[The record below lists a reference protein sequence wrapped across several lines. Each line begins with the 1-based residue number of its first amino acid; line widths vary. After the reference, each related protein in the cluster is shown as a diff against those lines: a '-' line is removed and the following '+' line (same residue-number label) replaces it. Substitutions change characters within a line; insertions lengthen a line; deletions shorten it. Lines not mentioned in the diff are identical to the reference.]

1 MENGRLFQPTWLR
14 HTSISWKSKQCQ
26 WFAFSSDAINYNH
39 CFDLLQWPF
48 IRIFGLQEPASVLF
62 SFLNFFAHY
71 TMYQK
76 FRKTVRFPSPMTS
89 IWTFFAL
96 VNKFSQSL
104 VVIIIILNI
113 TILHYILL
121 LDCTVWMVL
130 VNDFS
135 C

>member
-1 MENGRLFQPTWLR
+1 M
-14 HTSISWKSKQCQ
+14 
-26 WFAFSSDAINYNH
+26 
-39 CFDLLQWPF
+39 LQWPF

-96 VNKFSQSL
+96 VN
-104 VVIIIILNI
+104 ILNSIKLDFKHYSWIKIYFQI
-113 TILHYILL
+113 TQCGWFWSMIFHARDTPFTEVMDYTCAFII
-121 LDCTVWMVL
+121 VL
-130 VNDFS
+130 TLFYCIS
-135 C
+135 LR